1 MQPPLEPDFA
11 ARLGAHR
18 PRAVEPKG
26 PDAAAFGRAAV
37 AALLRPRD
45 DGLELLLMV
54 RPVRAGDRW
63 SGQVCL
69 PGGRREPEDLD
80 LVHTARRETRE
91 ELGFDPAEVGRP
103 LGRLGGVQARARGG
117 PLPLWIEPYV
127 WLAER
132 PVTPLVSAE
141 AEQHFW
147 LPLGPVARGECSS
160 TWRHQDGERTLL
172 LPAFRHGEFC
182 VWGLTHHI
190 LGELLDVVAPSR
202 IRATIGD
209 RP

>member
-11 ARLGAHR
+11 ARLLAHR
-18 PRAVEPKG
+18 PADEPPRG
-26 PDAAAFGRAAV
+26 PDGPEFARASV
-37 AALLRPRD
+37 AALLRAEG

-69 PGGRREPEDLD
+69 PGGRREPEDQD
-80 LVHTARRETRE
+80 PAHTARRETRE
-91 ELGFDPAEVGRP
+91 ELGFDPDDVGRP

-117 PLPLWIEPYV
+117 PLPLWIEPFV

-147 LPLGPVARGECSS
+147 LPLGPVARGERRA

-172 LPAFRHGEFC
+172 LPAWSHGDFV

-190 LGELLDVVAPSR
+190 LGELLDVVAP
-202 IRATIGD
+202 T
-209 RP
+209 RPRPPR